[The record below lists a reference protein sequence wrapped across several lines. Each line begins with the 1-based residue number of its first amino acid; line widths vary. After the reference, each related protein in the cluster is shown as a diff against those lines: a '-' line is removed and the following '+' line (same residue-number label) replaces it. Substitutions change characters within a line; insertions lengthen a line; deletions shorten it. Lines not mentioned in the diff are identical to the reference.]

1 MKLLPIVVLTAFVH
15 LSAVEIKNIQ
25 LPEYIAPKK
34 DGVNISRV
42 VVTRTTGLFVFPN
55 PVRCQKSLE
64 LLDTNMNTISVFDM
78 YKANALMK
86 IIKPGEYYIKIDPV
100 SDCKIAINGLS
111 TTDMAP
117 YWTNGRY

>member
-1 MKLLPIVVLTAFVH
+1 MKLLFLLSIALFVNMN
-15 LSAVEIKNIQ
+15 ANEIKNIQ
-25 LPEYIAPKK
+25 LPEYMAPKK

-100 SDCKIAINGLS
+100 SDCKIAINGLNS
-111 TTDMAP
+111 TDMEQ
-117 YWTNGRY
+117 YWRN